1 MANSRVGS
9 ELQPVAGAGD
19 MGGVD
24 AVGRAKF
31 GNGFG
36 EVVTDGAFGE
46 AEFGG
51 DLCGGATVAGALKD
65 LAFAIGEK
73 VFVCAPG
80 FGGKSGIDG
89 AKTGVDAADGFS
101 NLGGGALFEQV
112 AAGSGNDRARGA
124 ESRPGRDRISTLIR
138 DSEVARPLRCGLPA

>member
-9 ELQPVAGAGD
+9 ELQPVAGTGD

-65 LAFAIGEK
+65 LAFA
-73 VFVCAPG
+73 
-80 FGGKSGIDG
+80 
-89 AKTGVDAADGFS
+89 
-101 NLGGGALFEQV
+101 
-112 AAGSGNDRARGA
+112 DRREGLRLR
-124 ESRPGRDRISTLIR
+124 SRPRRRERDRRREDRSGRGGWLQQSR
-138 DSEVARPLRCGLPA
+138 RREAL